1 MAKVIP
7 FYGIIIVGHFC
18 KRVAI
23 YGSLSE
29 QDITEET
36 RDTSIR
42 LWQEYCI
49 FLGCCEA
56 EMGSGNRNKV
66 ISLLWMGCDSN
77 NGNPVSSRTVI
88 PEDPIGGWC
97 FLLDIGF
104 KHFLS
109 IWPL

>member
-1 MAKVIP
+1 MANVVP
-7 FYGIIIVGHFC
+7 SNGIIIVGQFY

-23 YGSLSE
+23 YGSFLE
-29 QDITEET
+29 QDIKEEPRALKIFNDLQILLKTEM
-36 RDTSIR
+36 R
-42 LWQEYCI
+42 
-49 FLGCCEA
+49 
-56 EMGSGNRNKV
+56 SGNRNKV
-66 ISLLWMGCDSN
+66 VSLLWMGCDSD
-77 NGNPVSSRTVI
+77 NGNLASSRTVI

>member
-1 MAKVIP
+1 MAKVFP
-7 FYGIIIVGHFC
+7 SYGIIIVGHFC

-23 YGSLSE
+23 YVYFLE
-29 QDITEET
+29 QDITGE
-36 RDTSIR
+36 
-42 LWQEYCI
+42 LQALKI
-49 FLGCCEA
+49 FNDLQTLLKA

-77 NGNPVSSRTVI
+77 NGNLVSSRSVI
-88 PEDPIGGWC
+88 PEDPIGGRC

>member
-1 MAKVIP
+1 MVS
-7 FYGIIIVGHFC
+7 F
-18 KRVAI
+18 
-23 YGSLSE
+23 LE
-29 QDITEET
+29 QDIRGET
-36 RDTSIR
+36 RGLRIFNSLQTLSLIR
-42 LWQEYCI
+42 SWQEYCV

-66 ISLLWMGCDSN
+66 ISLLWMGCDRN